1 MGAIFT
7 LLFVP
12 ICICDLHQRLIPN
25 IYLKVLGGIMLLTFI
40 LRGFPS
46 AFQFITLIALAI
58 VLIGLRVGMGDIKLI
73 SIIVLSFDVQ
83 PFVFFSLCALI
94 GMVHSGIASIRFRG
108 LPHTIP
114 LAPSIF
120 IAFLTYL
127 ATRQAGYLPQYA
139 HALVNSW

>member
-7 LLFVP
+7 ILLIP
-12 ICICDLHQRLIPN
+12 ICISDLQQRLIPN
-25 IYLKVLGGIMLLTFI
+25 IYLKVLGGIMLLTFLI
-40 LRGFPS
+40 RGLPS
-46 AFQFITLIALAI
+46 AFRFLTLIALII
-58 VLIGLRVGMGDIKLI
+58 VLIGLKVGMGDIKLI
-73 SIIVLSFDVQ
+73 SIVVLSFDVP
-83 PFVFFSLCALI
+83 PFMFFSLCALI
-94 GMVHSGIASIRFRG
+94 GMLHIGIASIRFRG